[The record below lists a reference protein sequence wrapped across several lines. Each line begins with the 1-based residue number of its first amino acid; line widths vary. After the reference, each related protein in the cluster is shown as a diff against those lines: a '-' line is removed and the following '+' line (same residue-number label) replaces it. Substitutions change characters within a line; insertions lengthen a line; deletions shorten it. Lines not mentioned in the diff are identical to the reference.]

1 MFVVENTIPKK
12 KLIINTI
19 EKNQS
24 DDEHWEKICKVIGYV
39 SLLFTIVIVVFIISH
54 KYIIEDK

>member
-12 KLIINTI
+12 KLIISTI
-19 EKNQS
+19 EKNQL
-24 DDEHWEKICKVIGYV
+24 DDEHWEKVCKVIGYV
-39 SLLFTIVIVVFIISH
+39 SFLFTIIIVVFIISY